1 MNSRPFV
8 APGSVF
14 DLIITTRSITNNAGI
29 ATVVNFSIP
38 PATPPITII
47 TFNTMNIAMNI
58 IVDPEFVTK
67 SVKYFA
73 ESALNIPSCVNIE
86 TKFALK
92 YFMQYPP
99 RVA

>member
-1 MNSRPFV
+1 MRK
-8 APGSVF
+8 GVF
-14 DLIITTRSITNNAGI
+14 RRCGNGGVRCGQDSAGLHGAIII
-29 ATVVNFSIP
+29 
-38 PATPPITII
+38 
-47 TFNTMNIAMNI
+47 FNIMNIVMNI

-92 YFMQYPP
+92 YFIQYPP